1 MELIFSIFFFQV
13 WLLIIFSLL
22 ATVGMMTYFGWV
34 YYFKNTGDNAT
45 GAPTNTTVT
54 NNNGTINNRLVRWV
68 IWNNFSLH
76 MLYVINIMTNQGKLI
91 TCLAN
96 LFTCYFLRFAD
107 VTGCRERIQR
117 NSYRILAGF
126 WLLAAMVLVNSYSS
140 IVISSLTVPK
150 MKPSIDSL
158 EDLAAS
164 EDVDVVLRSDVST
177 GVQILV
183 TVTLIILFHDFKEF

>member
-1 MELIFSIFFFQV
+1 
-13 WLLIIFSLL
+13 
-22 ATVGMMTYFGWV
+22 
-34 YYFKNTGDNAT
+34 
-45 GAPTNTTVT
+45 
-54 NNNGTINNRLVRWV
+54 
-68 IWNNFSLH
+68 
-76 MLYVINIMTNQGKLI
+76 
-91 TCLAN
+91 
-96 LFTCYFLRFAD
+96 
-107 VTGCRERIQR
+107 
-117 NSYRILAGF
+117 
-126 WLLAAMVLVNSYSS
+126 MVLVNSYSS

>member
-1 MELIFSIFFFQV
+1 MILS
-13 WLLIIFSLL
+13 SLV

-34 YYFKNTGDNAT
+34 YYFKNTT
-45 GAPTNTTVT
+45 GAPTNTMGT
-54 NNNGTINNRLVRWV
+54 NNNGTIDNINNRLVRWV

-96 LFTCYFLRFAD
+96 LFMCYFLHSAD
-107 VTGCRERIQR
+107 IKGCRERMQR
-117 NSYRILAGF
+117 NSFRILAGF

-140 IVISSLTVPK
+140 LVISSLTVPK

-158 EDLAAS
+158 EDLAAN

-177 GVQILV
+177 GEQILV
-183 TVTLIILFHDFKEF
+183 IVTFYY